1 MTGLLALYATF
12 MLVSLSGA
20 LSPGPLTA
28 VSLQRGRARGPLVG
42 SQLAFGHGLV
52 EFPLVLAIAFGLGQ
66 FLQRPL
72 VNGLVALF
80 GSAVLL
86 WMGYGLVSG
95 VLRRQLS
102 LDAAATAPAPA
113 MFEYGHVPGGVALTV
128 TNPYWSLWWA
138 SLGATYVA
146 RTAGLGLGL
155 LAVVGPVVHALADR
169 LRLARRLERAH
180 GLGPRPDRRPDLP
193 RHPLRLRP
201 LRDRLRVCFSPG
213 QALQTLRRRSGKKP
227 CLNL

>member
-1 MTGLLALYATF
+1 MTGLLPLYATF

-28 VSLQRGRARGPLVG
+28 VSLSEGVRAGRWSGAK
-42 SQLAFGHGLV
+42 LALGHGLV
-52 EFPLVLAIAFGLGQ
+52 EFPLVLAIAYGLGQ

-86 WMGYGLVSG
+86 WMGYGLISG
-95 VLRRQLS
+95 VLRRRLS
-102 LDAAATAPAPA
+102 LDAAASAPAPA
-113 MFEYGHVPGGVALTV
+113 MLRYGHVPGGVALTV

-155 LAVVGPVVHALADR
+155 LAVVGLWFMHWLTDVGWLGGLSVLMASGRGLIGDR
-169 LRLARRLERAH
+169 LYRGILFGC
-180 GLGPRPDRRPDLP
+180 GLFLMG
-193 RHPLRLRP
+193 
-201 LRDRLRVCFSPG
+201 F
-213 QALQTLRRRSGKKP
+213 ALFFAWSGVQTLAA
-227 CLNL
+227 

>member
-1 MTGLLALYATF
+1 LSELLAIYGAF
-12 MLVSLSGA
+12 MLVTLSGA

-28 VSLQRGRARGPLVG
+28 VALSEGVRAGRGAGVK
-42 SQLAFGHGLV
+42 LALGHALV
-52 EFPLVLAIAFGLGQ
+52 EFPLVLAIAYGLGQ

-80 GSAVLL
+80 GAAVLL

-102 LDAAATAPAPA
+102 LRAAAAAPAPA
-113 MFEYGHVPGGVALTV
+113 MLRYGHVPGGAALTV

-146 RTAGLGLGL
+146 RTAALSPGL
-155 LAVVGPVVHALADR
+155 LPVSGLWFTHWLIDLGWLGGLSLIVSSGRGLIGDRAYRGVLLFCGLFLIGFGIFFAWSGAQSLAVGR
-169 LRLARRLERAH
+169 
-180 GLGPRPDRRPDLP
+180 
-193 RHPLRLRP
+193 
-201 LRDRLRVCFSPG
+201 
-213 QALQTLRRRSGKKP
+213 
-227 CLNL
+227 